1 MTELN
6 FNAFLSSVMSSYI
19 YGMLKAEAKITG
31 KSSVL
36 SRIAGEE
43 FALKMIEL
51 IAQHGIEPVPGTT
64 AFEWI
69 ESYINFLYESGLLP
83 KDAFKLEKKEDTM
96 SIIACNCPYA
106 PACNALLEE
115 GFKSFGCAQSGAL
128 IALAKKAG
136 NRLNAEV
143 AICPGEC
150 KITIHLWQ

>member
-6 FNAFLSSVMSSYI
+6 FNSFLSSVMSSFI

-51 IAQHGIEPVPGTT
+51 IGHHGIEPARGTT
-64 AFEWI
+64 AFEWV
-69 ESYINFLYESGLLP
+69 ESYINFLYAAGLLP
-83 KDAFKLEKKEDTM
+83 NDAFQIEKNEKTM
-96 SIIACNCPYA
+96 TITAGHCPYA
-106 PACNALLEE
+106 PACNALLDE
-115 GFKSFGCAQSGAL
+115 GFTSFGCAQCGAL
-128 IALAKKAG
+128 TALAKKAC
-136 NRLNAEV
+136 NRLNSEV
-143 AICPGEC
+143 SINPGQC